1 MEAGKKIEK
10 NIPFDESVTNKAV
23 FDENCILHQ
32 SFSLIA
38 DKWTL
43 LIIMSLLQGT
53 KRNSEIQK
61 QVQDITPKML
71 SQTLKTL
78 MRYGMIER
86 KVFPEVPPRVEYTL
100 TPFGESLSKPL
111 AALFDWSLDWEDEL
125 NKIYKAKR
133 KRTIKTL

>member
-1 MEAGKKIEK
+1 MEGFKKNKKSIQ
-10 NIPFDESVTNKAV
+10 FDESVADKAI
-23 FDENCILHQ
+23 FDENCILHK

-61 QVQDITPKML
+61 QVQDISPKML
-71 SQTLKTL
+71 AQTLKKL
-78 MRYGMIER
+78 LKYGMVRR

-100 TPFGESLSKPL
+100 TEFGLSLSKPL
-111 AALFDWSLDWEDEL
+111 SVLFDWSLDWETEL
-125 NKIYKAKR
+125 NDIY
-133 KRTIKTL
+133 IKKKK